1 MQSGL
6 MVLDDNE
13 LLNQIKN
20 LIMENRRLFAIA
32 RDLISR
38 YASLSEDARASIQNQ
53 QALEEILREAF
64 EVQADQ
70 LSDIETYILAI
81 ATNTQQSRKATKAT
95 DSIQRRQD
103 MAQLRKLLTA
113 ESENRNRIMLQIAK
127 QGGEATAS
135 VSLISRL
142 EKVEEN
148 ISRIEAELNE

>member
-1 MQSGL
+1 

-20 LIMENRRLFAIA
+20 LIMENRRLFALI

-38 YASLSEDARASIQNQ
+38 YASLSEDTRATIQNQ

-148 ISRIEAELNE
+148 IGRIEAELEGE